1 MIFRFALSGSLLA
14 FALLAGSATLPSS
27 QALAYACKN
36 SPTQAVGVHKLKVAA
51 MKKSRTNWTNST
63 KTQFGLSWSVWTIA
77 DGKSVTCNK
86 TGSNWTCLANA
97 KPCNYV
103 VQ

>member
-1 MIFRFALSGSLLA
+1 MTYRLTLSGSLLA
-14 FALLAGSATLPSS
+14 FVLLAGSATLPSGE
-27 QALAYACKN
+27 AHAYACKT
-36 SPTQAVGVHKLKVAA
+36 SPTQSVGVHKLRMMATKT
-51 MKKSRTNWTNST
+51 SRTNWTNSV
-63 KTQFGLSWSVWTIA
+63 KAQFGLSWSVWSIA
-77 DGKSVTCNK
+77 QSKGVTCNK